1 MDYKK
6 ITRRCPKGDGKS
18 LCGNSKYW
26 RAMKALDM
34 KYAFSVLNAL
44 LDAEQLMKSD
54 LFSIVRNNNT
64 LDKLIDALQ
73 MEDIISVEEKMLG
86 RRTYAIS
93 LTQKGGSIAT
103 YLKLAEKASL
113 QAHTPPGKVEK
124 SRRRTG
130 K

>member
-1 MDYKK
+1 M
-6 ITRRCPKGDGKS
+6 
-18 LCGNSKYW
+18 
-26 RAMKALDM
+26 MKALDM

-44 LDAEQLMKSD
+44 LDSEQLMKSD

-64 LDKLIDALQ
+64 LDKLIDALR

-93 LTQKGGSIAT
+93 LTEKGRSIAT

-113 QAHTPPGKVEK
+113 QAHAPPRALEK

>member
-1 MDYKK
+1 
-6 ITRRCPKGDGKS
+6 
-18 LCGNSKYW
+18 
-26 RAMKALDM
+26 MKALDM

-93 LTQKGGSIAT
+93 LTEKGRSIAT

-113 QAHTPPGKVEK
+113 QAHTPPGKLEK